1 MGTLRWVSMGFPGA
15 GCAGGVVGVG
25 SAAGLMFP
33 GGRVKAP
40 SMGFSISMVPPHF
53 VQRVFTL
60 GRSASRL
67 SSNLYRD
74 WQFGQVMIIDGSSA
88 GLFR

>member
-1 MGTLRWVSMGFPGA
+1 
-15 GCAGGVVGVG
+15 
-25 SAAGLMFP
+25 MFP

-53 VQRVFTL
+53 VQRVFTF
-60 GRSASRL
+60 GRSASRP

-88 GLFR
+88 WALPLMRIIRIGAGQGC